1 MKIGYAR
8 VSTHEQNLDLQI
20 DALKKEGCEKI
31 FEEKVSGSKTDR
43 PELTELIKYIRPGD
57 ILVIWKL
64 DRLGRS
70 LKHLIDLVS
79 ELQENGIGLKSLKES
94 IDTSTASGK
103 LIFSIFGA
111 LAEFERDIIIE
122 RTLAGLAAARA
133 RGRLGGRRKSL
144 NDKEV
149 EMLKM
154 LSKDRNVPIK
164 DICKRFNISRAS
176 YYNYLS
182 K

>member
-1 MKIGYAR
+1 MRIGYAR

-20 DALKKEGCEKI
+20 DALEKVGCEKN
-31 FEEKVSGSKTDR
+31 FQEKVSGTKAER
-43 PELTELIKYIRPGD
+43 PKLNEMLEYARSGD
-57 ILVIWKL
+57 TIVIWKL

-70 LKHLIDLVS
+70 LKHLIEIVSDLQAKNI
-79 ELQENGIGLKSLKES
+79 ELISLHEN

-133 RGRLGGRRKSL
+133 RGRVGGRKKVLDS
-144 NDKEV
+144 KKT
-149 EMLKM
+149 EMLKK
-154 LSKDRNVPIK
+154 LSQDRTISVS
-164 DICKRFNISRAS
+164 DICKQFKISRAS
-176 YYNYLS
+176 YYNYI
-182 K
+182 KK